1 MAVIRN
7 EKYIISRVVVLFAP
21 MMEFNDEYFMGRAL
35 VLAQQAFD
43 EDEVPIGA
51 IVVHQNKI
59 IGKGYNQTEK
69 LMDVT
74 AHAEMLA
81 ITSASQYL
89 GSKFLDECTLYV
101 TIEPCVMCAGAI
113 KWARFGRLVFG
124 SSEPKSGYEVY
135 CSTKTLNQTEIVRG
149 ILEQDCHAIMKEF
162 FSKKRK

>member
-69 LMDVT
+69 LLDVT

-135 CSTKTLNQTEIVRG
+135 CSPKTLNQTEIVRG
-149 ILEQDCHAIMKEF
+149 ILEQDCSAIMKEF
-162 FSKKRK
+162 FSIKRK